1 MAWKPGESGNP
12 AGSSGPKP
20 FMGALKRALAANDGK
35 QLREAAEQL
44 LTQAAAGEQWAIG
57 MLADRLDG
65 KAPQSIELDAQFRKA
80 VEMTDAELAAIAN
93 ARAPT

>member
-12 AGSSGPKP
+12 SGGNGQKP
-20 FMGALKRALAANDGK
+20 FMAALKRALAQEDGK
-35 QLREAAEQL
+35 RLREAAEQL
-44 LTQAAAGEQWAIG
+44 LTQAASGESWAIN

-80 VEMTDAELAAIAN
+80 VEMTDEELAAIAN
-93 ARAPT
+93 ASAQA

>member
-12 AGSSGPKP
+12 AGSGGQKP
-20 FMGALKRALAANDGK
+20 FLSALKRALAQKDGQ
-35 QLREAAEQL
+35 QLRDAAEQL
-44 LTQAAAGEQWAIG
+44 LNQAAAGEQWAIA

-80 VEMTDAELAAIAN
+80 VEMTDEELAAIAN
-93 ARAPT
+93 ARAAA